1 MPRDP
6 APQTGT
12 SRQIS
17 LGAVMF
23 AVLAPT
29 LYVII
34 FFLVSIGY
42 ATAGRT
48 LAPFAIT
55 ATVAGAVCSAWAV
68 FLPRSRVVGITT
80 GLVILPCV
88 ALAAVAV
95 ISLAAG

>member
-6 APQTGT
+6 VPQTRT

-17 LGAVMF
+17 LGAIMF
-23 AVLAPT
+23 SVLAPM

-42 ATAGRT
+42 TTAGRT

-55 ATVAGAVCSAWAV
+55 ATVAGLICSIWAV

-80 GLVILPCV
+80 GLVMLPCV
-88 ALAAVAV
+88 VLAAVAA
-95 ISLAAG
+95 ISLASV

>member
-6 APQTGT
+6 VPQTRT

-17 LGAVMF
+17 LGAIMF
-23 AVLAPT
+23 SVLAPM

-42 ATAGRT
+42 TTAGRT

-55 ATVAGAVCSAWAV
+55 ASVAGLVCSTWAV

-80 GLVILPCV
+80 GLVIVPCLV
-88 ALAAVAV
+88 LAVVAV
-95 ISLAAG
+95 ISLVAG